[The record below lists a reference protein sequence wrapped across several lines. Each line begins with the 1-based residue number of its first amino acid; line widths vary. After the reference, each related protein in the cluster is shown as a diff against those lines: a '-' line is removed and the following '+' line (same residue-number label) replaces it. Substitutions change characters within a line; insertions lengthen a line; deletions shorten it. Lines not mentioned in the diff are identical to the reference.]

1 MVDPEHPQ
9 LSVAEQCR
17 LLGVPRSTFY
27 YEAEG
32 EREKNLQLMTRI
44 DELHTDNITWGSR
57 LLRDRLR
64 LEGWK
69 VNRKRIQRLM
79 RLMQLQVVY
88 PKPKLTRPHPS
99 HPVYPYLLR
108 GLTIDRPNQV
118 WCADITFIRLR
129 HGFVYLVAIMDWHSK
144 RVLTWELSN
153 TADRHFCVAAL
164 ERALRRHGKPEIFNT
179 DQGAQFTSPD
189 FTGVLKDAEVRISMD
204 AKGRAL
210 DNIAIER
217 FWRTLKQDEV
227 YLRDYENLSEARHY
241 IGQYIRKYNEER
253 PHSSIGGRTPQ
264 EVYSNNRTRVAA

>member
-1 MVDPEHPQ
+1 MVDPQHPQ

-17 LLGVPRSTFY
+17 LLGLSRSTFY
-27 YEAEG
+27 YEAMG
-32 EREKNLQLMTRI
+32 EREENLALMSRI
-44 DELHTDNITWGSR
+44 DELHTENITWGSR
-57 LLRDRLR
+57 MLRDRLR

-69 VNRKRIQRLM
+69 VSRKRIQRLM
-79 RLMQLQVVY
+79 RLMELQVVY
-88 PKPKLTRPHPS
+88 SKPKLTRPHPT

-129 HGFVYLVAIMDWHSK
+129 HGFVYLVAIMDWYSK
-144 RVLTWELSN
+144 RVLTWQLSN

-164 ERALRRHGKPEIFNT
+164 ERALRRHKKPEIFNT

-227 YLRDYENLSEARHY
+227 YLRDYESLAEARHY
-241 IGQYIRKYNEER
+241 IGEFIRRYNEER
-253 PHSSIGGRTPQ
+253 PHSSIGGQTPLA
-264 EVYSNNRTRVAA
+264 VYYNRTRVAA